1 MGHVTSTAVRAEAR
15 WAALTCR
22 RMGRE
27 SRQELIDRVLHPGER
42 IIAQS
47 PCQEGKWPSEDYTGF
62 VVAITN
68 ERLLIFGA
76 TWFLG
81 RNSGE
86 LLQEIDLDKIRTV
99 DSKTSYMVLG
109 IPLVQTQL
117 ECDDG
122 EVVQIVSGAV
132 ALRRARSVAKALT
145 DRIGRTPPNATA
157 KLVRFWFEFEIGR
170 TRRIGVTAW
179 TREDAEA
186 LVTAKVFDGAPMP
199 NPLTV
204 IEDVDVSQIDPN
216 HVLLNMEPSDV
227 RGIWFPR
234 GYR

>member
-1 MGHVTSTAVRAEAR
+1 
-15 WAALTCR
+15 
-22 RMGRE
+22 MGRE
-27 SRQELIDRVLHPGER
+27 SRHELIDRVLHPGEG

-47 PCQEGKWPSEDYTGF
+47 PCQEGKWPSDAYTGF

-81 RNSGE
+81 RNSGQ
-86 LLQEIDLDKIRTV
+86 LRQEIDLEKVRAV
-99 DSKTSYMVLG
+99 DSKTSYILLG
-109 IPLVQTQL
+109 IPVVQIQL
-117 ECDDG
+117 ECEDG

-132 ALRRARSVAKALT
+132 AFRRARSVAKALT

-157 KLVRFWFEFEIGR
+157 KLVRFWFEFEKGR

-179 TREDAEA
+179 TKEDAEA

-199 NPLTV
+199 NPLMV
-204 IEDVDVSQIDPN
+204 IEAVDISQIDPN
-216 HVLLNMEPSDV
+216 HVLPNMETPDV